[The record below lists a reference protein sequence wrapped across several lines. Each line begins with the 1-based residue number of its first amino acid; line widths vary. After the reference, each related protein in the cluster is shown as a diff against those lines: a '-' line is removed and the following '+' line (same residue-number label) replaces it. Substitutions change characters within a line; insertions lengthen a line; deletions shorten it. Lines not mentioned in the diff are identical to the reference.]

1 MTKWFIFTALLLVL
15 LPATALADQPEG
27 EQLYIVQADD
37 WLARLAEKFYGDSQA
52 APLIVAATN
61 TRAAAADGIAP
72 VENAK
77 TLAVGQPLV
86 IPPVEDVSLAL
97 QTLAAQQDAPTPAQQ
112 ETLAGLS
119 ALGQPPELFNEVWL
133 NSEPLKLADL
143 HGKVVIVEFW
153 TFG

>member
-1 MTKWFIFTALLLVL
+1 MAKWLIIAIALLVL
-15 LPATALADQPEG
+15 LPTAILAAEPEG

-37 WLARLAEKFYGDSQA
+37 WLSRLAEKFYGDSQA

-61 TRAAAADGIAP
+61 TRAAADDGIAP
-72 VENAK
+72 IENAAA
-77 TLAVGQPLV
+77 LAVGQPLV

-97 QTLAAQQDAPTPAQQ
+97 QTLTAEQGGPTPAQQ
-112 ETLAGLS
+112 EILAGLS
-119 ALGQPPELFNEVWL
+119 VLGQPPELFNEVWL

-143 HGKVVIVEFW
+143 HGKVVLLEFW